1 MDLHQAYADS
11 DSRTIYGVSCSL
23 CYCCQW
29 AFSYFCCGDVNWDLQ
44 IIEPLPNSLMLGNA
58 LISILS
64 LLKAYRTK
72 PAEVA
77 MYKLTLWKLKD
88 GIN

>member
-1 MDLHQAYADS
+1 
-11 DSRTIYGVSCSL
+11 
-23 CYCCQW
+23 
-29 AFSYFCCGDVNWDLQ
+29 
-44 IIEPLPNSLMLGNA
+44 MLGNA